1 MTPRQTPCR
10 RVPNP
15 PPARG
20 AQYPGEPTYRHG
32 AQPAVIAIL
41 SFSLPVDQ
49 EIGPVGGTLLLVG
62 NVIAMTAFLLPAHL
76 IAEDGAGPEIAVA
89 MFLVSLPVTF
99 GILITLQLG
108 GAMPAA
114 GGSYVYGSR
123 LVHPFFGFLLPWMV
137 IPAIWLGQLYLAYG
151 FAEFVRFFPILDWV
165 PLWALMYAVLVP
177 FVVLNIFGI
186 RIVTQVQM
194 VLVAII
200 VAGMVLFI
208 VPGAGAVETGNYS
221 GMFAS
226 GFGPFFVALVSLTI
240 AAHGFT
246 LATDLGEELT
256 NPARNIPR
264 VLAASAVVSLG
275 LMTALV
281 IVAVGV
287 VPTDFY
293 VTDGGGPVEAG
304 VAVAAFEFLPRWGA
318 YIVAI
323 SAVVGAFTS
332 VNTLYTAYSR
342 QLMRAA
348 RDEAI
353 PAYFAKL
360 HPKYGTPY
368 RAILLLAIPALVLVP
383 PVSQTTP
390 VIMAS
395 VLAMATLIGT
405 LIGSVALWNLPKR
418 FEERYRHAFYRLPMP
433 VLRAVAI
440 GGALVSVVFLLG
452 VSIDLG
458 PIVVA
463 ILLWIALAYPAYRY
477 RVRSLAKQGV
487 DLHARMAGL
496 HANEQARGAPAK
508 RSSGAGAS
516 PETAAGT
523 DSSADVGKK

>member
-1 MTPRQTPCR
+1 MGDT
-10 RVPNP
+10 
-15 PPARG
+15 
-20 AQYPGEPTYRHG
+20 ELDFD
-32 AQPAVIAIL
+32 VI
-41 SFSLPVDQ
+41 DQ
-49 EIGPVGGTLLLVG
+49 EIGPIGGTLLLVG

-76 IAEDGAGPEIAVA
+76 IADDGVGPEIAVA
-89 MFLVSLPVTF
+89 MFLVVLPVTF

-151 FAEFVRFFPILDWV
+151 FAEFVRFFPALDWI
-165 PLWALMYAVLVP
+165 PLWGLMYAVLVP
-177 FVVLNIFGI
+177 FVVLNILGI

-200 VAGMVLFI
+200 VGGMLLFI
-208 VPGAGAVETGNYS
+208 VPGAAAVDTANYS

-226 GFGPFFVALVSLTI
+226 GLGPFFVALVSLTI

-256 NPARNIPR
+256 NPGRNIPR
-264 VLAASAVVSLG
+264 VLAASAVISLG

-287 VPTDFY
+287 VPTEFY
-293 VTDGGGPVEAG
+293 ITDGGGPLEAG
-304 VAVAAFEFLPRWGA
+304 VAMAAFEFLPQWGA
-318 YIVAI
+318 YLVAL

-368 RAILLLAIPALVLVP
+368 RAILLLAIPALILVP

-418 FEERYRHAFYRLPMP
+418 FEERYRHSFYRLPMP

-440 GGALVSVVFLLG
+440 GGALVSFVFLVG

-458 PIVVA
+458 PLVAA
-463 ILLWIALAYPAYRY
+463 ILLWMMLAYPAYRY
-477 RVRSLAKQGV
+477 RVRTLDKQGV

-496 HANEQARGAPAK
+496 HANEQARGTTGDAPTATDQ
-508 RSSGAGAS
+508 SSESATSGATGS
-516 PETAAGT
+516 
-523 DSSADVGKK
+523 DSANE